1 MPNIGADMLTQAA
14 ETIKQRQ
21 SQYGPPEK
29 NFKVI
34 AARWN
39 AHLEGRGYKL
49 TDSNGVPV
57 MLDMSDV
64 AHMSA
69 DIKMARLSEN
79 MDHED
84 SWKDL
89 AGYAACGRQVSA
101 SESAKETDGC
111 WLVIKEDRSDYPMD
125 LRPGDQLLDF
135 GGKLLTVTGMGES
148 PLGIR
153 EQAYLVRGERPPRW
167 SSIRAYR
174 RVASKDVAKTL
185 APWVR
190 IGPIS
195 GVPDDLK
202 AGDQI
207 KVKYGSG
214 DRVVTVGRQCVAPK
228 CLGQSYIDTD
238 GIHWISD
245 EIIAYRRT

>member
-1 MPNIGADMLTQAA
+1 MPNIGADMLTKAA

-39 AHLEGRGYKL
+39 AHLDGRGYKL
-49 TDSNGVPV
+49 TDANGVPV
-57 MLDMSDV
+57 MLDVSDV

-89 AGYAACGRQVSA
+89 AGYAACGRQVTAAPGA
-101 SESAKETDGC
+101 SRIEDLLRASREWRDDFVAEARVINQIPLWLSVESTIE
-111 WLVIKEDRSDYPMD
+111 
-125 LRPGDQLLDF
+125 
-135 GGKLLTVTGMGES
+135 
-148 PLGIR
+148 
-153 EQAYLVRGERPPRW
+153 
-167 SSIRAYR
+167 
-174 RVASKDVAKTL
+174 
-185 APWVR
+185 
-190 IGPIS
+190 
-195 GVPDDLK
+195 VPDDLK
-202 AGDQI
+202 TGDQI

-214 DRVVTVGRQCVAPK
+214 DRVVTVGRQCVVPE

-238 GIHWISD
+238 GVHWSAI